1 MALFE
6 LTGKTVVVTGAG
18 SGIGRATALMAA
30 SQGAT
35 VVVADIADSAHET
48 VTQITDAGGSA
59 RAAVGDISDPAV
71 AEALIADADADGTL
85 WGLVNNAGVM
95 DLFSGVAKVDDG
107 TWERCLRVNLTAP
120 MYLMRAAVP
129 RMVANGGGSIV
140 NVSSEAGIRGAA
152 AGAAYTASKHGLI
165 GLTRNTAYMYG
176 KAGVRCN
183 AIMPGGVETNI
194 MASIDQSKLDMEGLG
209 VLGAVHASALRN
221 AKPDELAALVVF
233 LLAVEASNVNGALI
247 ANDGGWSAG

>member
-6 LTGKTVVVTGAG
+6 LTGKTVVVAGAG
-18 SGIGRATALMAA
+18 SGIGRATALMVA

-71 AEALIADADADGTL
+71 AEALIADADADG
-85 WGLVNNAGVM
+85 
-95 DLFSGVAKVDDG
+95 
-107 TWERCLRVNLTAP
+107 
-120 MYLMRAAVP
+120 
-129 RMVANGGGSIV
+129 SIV
-140 NVSSEAGIRGAA
+140 DVSSEAGIRGAA

-209 VLGAVHASALRN
+209 VLGAVHAGALRN
-221 AKPDELAALVVF
+221 AKPDELAPLVVF

>member
-1 MALFE
+1 MGVALALFE

-18 SGIGRATALMAA
+18 SGIGRATAL
-30 SQGAT
+30 
-35 VVVADIADSAHET
+35 
-48 VTQITDAGGSA
+48 
-59 RAAVGDISDPAV
+59 
-71 AEALIADADADGTL
+71 IADADAD
-85 WGLVNNAGVM
+85 
-95 DLFSGVAKVDDG
+95 
-107 TWERCLRVNLTAP
+107 
-120 MYLMRAAVP
+120 
-129 RMVANGGGSIV
+129 GSIV

-209 VLGAVHASALRN
+209 VLGAVHAGALRN